1 MFNYRKHIKKQ
12 KELSANKSTSSKDKM
27 DRVRD
32 QTTNMRQ
39 LLTTVAMGLHRN
51 VTALEKLKTQTKQV
65 EYSRVTHRSL
75 T

>member
-1 MFNYRKHIKKQ
+1 
-12 KELSANKSTSSKDKM
+12 M

-75 T
+75 RHVPDEKPCGLLFGSAVRTTL